1 MDLPTALDYKTDL
14 LHQVTPTLWLLEGVL
29 MYLPEVSVL
38 GIDGVSQGSI
48 LAAQHAQKLDR
59 GRVVRHWQFGC
70 DQPQELLARYGW
82 SSEVSQPQDIGKAH
96 SKDPDTLPITAE
108 VGETSL
114 TGASGW

>member
-1 MDLPTALDYKTDL
+1 MYLSAATIHCLLRTVTALSS
-14 LHQVTPTLWLLEGVL
+14 PG
-29 MYLPEVSVL
+29 SVL

-48 LAAQHAQKLDR
+48 LAAQHAQKADR

-96 SKDPDTLPITAE
+96 GKYPDTLPITAE
-108 VGETSL
+108 VGGDQPNRGVWLVKATK
-114 TGASGW
+114 T